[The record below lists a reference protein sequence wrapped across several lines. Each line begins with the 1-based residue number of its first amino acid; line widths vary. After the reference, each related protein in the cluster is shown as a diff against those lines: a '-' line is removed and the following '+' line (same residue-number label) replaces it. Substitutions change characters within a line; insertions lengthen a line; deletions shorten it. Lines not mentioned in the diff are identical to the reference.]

1 MTNDTTTMNTNI
13 IPGNINGNHV
23 ADGPLTTAAI
33 REASPELLRNE
44 IDSRVVKIRPM
55 STPVDQISRMV
66 GSRPARSMIVEYY
79 SVDTRPIE
87 STVIAGP
94 TLIED
99 VDTTEWPMTFMI
111 STANDR
117 LFAPTE
123 TIMFPGVQVS
133 TDNGK
138 TENLVCYISEVM
150 TGQKQGLKLMAL
162 NISKDTVKKGV
173 PPELNKNQKIVRMGR
188 AAAELDVQTAQFE
201 ALPVKANN
209 YCQIFKAQIEQSTFS
224 RLSAKEVGW
233 SFSDQEEVAIMDMR
247 LGMEKSF
254 LFGTK
259 ARLTDP
265 LKFDEVLFTAG
276 IWNQAATTH
285 SLELGDLDQSGLL
298 ALMKHA
304 FTGEASGSPR
314 KVLLAGSDLVL
325 ALNNLETT
333 KVLMAGD
340 VVTRW
345 GIDFNEIR
353 SKFGSLYVV
362 HSEVFD
368 QCGHSSDGLILDVE
382 YMTKYSHVP
391 FRVERL
397 DLKSSGQRNTEALVA
412 TEASCIVLRHPKTHV
427 RVIGQ

>member
-1 MTNDTTTMNTNI
+1 MNTNI
-13 IPGNINGNHV
+13 IPGSINGNHV
-23 ADGPLTTAAI
+23 ADGPLTTSAI

-66 GSRPARSMIVEYY
+66 GARPAQSMIVDYY

-87 STVIAGP
+87 STVKDGP
-94 TLIED
+94 DLID
-99 VDTTEWPMTFMI
+99 GIDSTVWPMTFKVT
-111 STANDR
+111 TANDR

-123 TIMFPGVQVS
+123 TVMFPGISVT
-133 TDNGK
+133 TDQGK
-138 TENLVCYISEVM
+138 TENLVCYVSEVM
-150 TGQKQGLKLMAL
+150 TGKNAGLKLVAL
-162 NISKDTVKKGV
+162 NLSKDFAAEGI
-173 PPELNKNQKIVRMGR
+173 PPEMSKNEPIVRMGR

-201 ALPVKANN
+201 ALPVKASN
-209 YCQIFKAQIEQSTFS
+209 YCQIFKAQIEQSAFA

-259 ARLTDP
+259 MRLTDP
-265 LKFDEVLFTAG
+265 LKFDEVLFTDG
-276 IWNQAATTH
+276 IWNQAGSEHT
-285 SLELGDLDQSGLL
+285 LELGDLDQSMLL
-298 ALMKHA
+298 SMMKHA
-304 FTGEASGSPR
+304 FTGEASGSSR

-368 QCGHSSDGLILDVE
+368 QCGHSSHGLILDVE

-427 RVIGQ
+427 RIIGQ